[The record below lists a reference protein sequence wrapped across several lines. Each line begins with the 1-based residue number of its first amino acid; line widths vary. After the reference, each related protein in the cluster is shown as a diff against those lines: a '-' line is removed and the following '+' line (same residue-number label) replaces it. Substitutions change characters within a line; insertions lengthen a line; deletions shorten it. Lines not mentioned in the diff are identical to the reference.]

1 MNGYYTLDS
10 ARRLYIMWYMK
21 TVNAL
26 KIRNQFGEV
35 LDMLEKGREPIL
47 IEKKKKIK
55 AVLISYEDYLNRFI
69 DKQAEEEKKKF
80 IATILSHRERS
91 TIPRSP
97 LETLRSLRGYSD

>member
-1 MNGYYTLDS
+1 
-10 ARRLYIMWYMK
+10 
-21 TVNAL
+21 
-26 KIRNQFGEV
+26 
-35 LDMLEKGREPIL
+35 MLEKGREPIL

-80 IATILSHRERS
+80 IATILSHRERA

-97 LETLRSLRGYSD
+97 LETLRRLRVYSD